1 MTDNLNKALEK
12 YFGHQSFR
20 EGQREIIE
28 DVLQGKDVLGIL
40 PTGSGKSVC
49 YQLPARLMSGAVLVI
64 SPLIS
69 LMMDQ
74 EKQLAASGY
83 KDVIA
88 FNSFLS
94 VQKKQDAFRNLAAY
108 KLIYA
113 SPEMLQRKGFVK
125 KLSELRISLF
135 VVDEAHCISQWGH
148 EFRPDYLKLHHI
160 IETLQHPPVLALSAT
175 ATPEV
180 QKDISFQLR
189 KPAMARHIYPMD
201 RENITFQVDELE
213 TPSEKIKR
221 ISNVLK
227 AHPVPTMIY
236 FSSRNWTEKAAAE
249 LSAALPDMNVAFYH
263 GGMEQSDRILI
274 QQQFMNDQLDVIC
287 CTSAFGMGIDKQ
299 NIRLVIHFHLPPQIE
314 SFIQEV
320 GRAGRDG
327 LSSVS
332 LVLLSPND
340 DLLPRKLIQS
350 ELPGRE
356 EIARVIRYMKSRVQ
370 QGVFRLPEQDI
381 LLESLQ
387 ISETK
392 WRFLR
397 YHFENHGMM
406 DNDRI
411 VSSFDWETIQEKISR
426 VAAERTK
433 YKLAKVNELLW
444 WAEQTECR
452 RKALFA
458 PFQDTTK
465 EPSYHCCDRCGFKFS
480 EWAPVTKATRK
491 SESYNWKQALKQIML
506 QGDSDEEIKSG

>member
-1 MTDNLNKALEK
+1 MTDNLKSALEN
-12 YFGHQSFR
+12 YFGHQTFR

-28 DVLQGKDVLGIL
+28 DVLLGKDVLGIL

-49 YQLPARLMSGAVLVI
+49 YQLPARMMPGAVLVI

-74 EKQLAASGY
+74 EKQLAAAGY

-94 VQKKQDAFRNLAAY
+94 LQKKQKAYQNLSAY

-113 SPEMLQRKGFVK
+113 SPEMLQKKGFVK
-125 KLSELRISLF
+125 KLCELNISLF

-148 EFRPDYLKLHHI
+148 EFRPDYLKLHQT
-160 IETLQHPPVLALSAT
+160 IEALKHPPVLALSAT

-189 KPAMARHIYPMD
+189 KPAMVRHVYPMD
-201 RENITFQVDELE
+201 RENIAFQVDKLE
-213 TPSEKIKR
+213 DPSEKMKR
-221 ISNVLK
+221 ISSVLK
-227 AHPVPTMIY
+227 AHPVPTMVY

-249 LSAALPDMNVAFYH
+249 LSAALPNMNIAFYH

-287 CTSAFGMGIDKQ
+287 CTSAFGMGINKQ
-299 NIRLVIHFHLPPQIE
+299 NIRLVIHFHLPPQVE

-327 LSSVS
+327 LSSIS

-350 ELPGRE
+350 ELPDSK
-356 EIARVIRYMKSRVQ
+356 EIHRVIHYIKSKIQ
-370 QGVFRLPEQDI
+370 QGVYHLPELDI

-392 WRFLR
+392 WRFMR
-397 YHFENHGMM
+397 YHFEYHGMM
-406 DNDRI
+406 DNNQI
-411 VSSFDWETIQEKISR
+411 VSSLEWENIEKKISR
-426 VAAERTK
+426 VAARRTR
-433 YKLAKVNELLW
+433 YKLSKVNELLW
-444 WAEQTECR
+444 WAEQSECR

-458 PFQDTTK
+458 PFQDTIKQPT
-465 EPSYHCCDRCGFKFS
+465 YRCCDKCDFKFS
-480 EWAPVTKATRK
+480 EWSPVTKVT
-491 SESYNWKQALKQIML
+491 SQLESFNWKQAFKQIML
-506 QGDSDEEIKSG
+506 QGDRDEKIKSG